1 MLSKKAGSKARE
13 ELGILA
19 ATVLCLKQGCEAEG
33 PEAAIGPAVFKLYEG
48 RQAKAGE
55 RKRGQISLLDLT
67 RSSRKERAEQE
78 GAGRLKAGTTLTLT
92 TTQVAEQEEAGRRPA
107 EAGRGQK
114 RAEGRGRAESA
125 GPAQAAEAP
134 RPPPPPPL
142 EAAERAVKEVGEA
155 ASLEQLLEPA
165 ARALGVDPGRARQI
179 LAAALGYLSTYPSVG
194 ILRFVEDVSKISKAG
209 PDLVKK
215 LLMMLRS
222 AEVVEV
228 HEMGVVNLKRAVNIK
243 RETRL

>member
-1 MLSKKAGSKARE
+1 MSKKAGSKAKE
-13 ELGILA
+13 ELGELA

-33 PEAAIGPAVFKLYEG
+33 PEVAIGPAVFRLYEG

-67 RSSRKERAEQE
+67 KPGRKE
-78 GAGRLKAGTTLTLT
+78 L
-92 TTQVAEQEEAGRRPA
+92 AEQEEAGRRPA
-107 EAGRGQK
+107 KARRGQK
-114 RAEGRGRAESA
+114 RAEGRAEAA

-134 RPPPPPPL
+134 RPPPPPPP
-142 EAAERAVKEVGEA
+142 EAAERAVKEASEA

-165 ARALGVDPGRARQI
+165 AKALGVDPERARQI
-179 LAAALGYLSTYPSVG
+179 LTAALGYLSTYPSVG
-194 ILRFVEDVSKISKAG
+194 VLRFVEDVSKTSKAG

-215 LLMMLRS
+215 LLAVLRS

-228 HEMGVVNLKRAVNIK
+228 NEVGVVNLKRAVNIK